1 MLGTRILTA
10 IVLLVVLLPTLFLGS
25 PGVFAGVVGLFAAA
39 GMWEWARLAGWRGA
53 RALLW
58 AVAWLALVA
67 VAAGAGF
74 VARTPGWVFVAAAL
88 AWTVLL
94 AGSLPRAGLPRLMA
108 GRTVLALL
116 GMVITLACWL
126 ALVRARALGAGFL
139 LSVLMV
145 AWVADVAA
153 YFGGRAFGGAKLAP
167 RVSPGK
173 TRAGVYVAAAAVLVY
188 AVTCMT
194 WLPLR
199 GTIAARI
206 AGVWGT
212 IPALFIMLILMGF
225 TVMGDL
231 FESLLK
237 RHAGVKDSSGLL
249 PGHGGV
255 LDRIDALLPLLP
267 FAMLVVT
274 LTS

>member
-1 MLGTRILTA
+1 MLRTRILTA
-10 IVLLVVLLPTLFLGS
+10 IVLLAVLLPTLFLGS
-25 PGVFAGVVGLFAAA
+25 SAVFAGVVGVFAAA
-39 GMWEWARLAGWRGA
+39 GMWEWARLAGWRGMQ
-53 RALLW
+53 ALAW
-58 AVAWLALVA
+58 AVIWLILAA
-67 VAAGAGF
+67 ITAGAG
-74 VARTPGWVFVAAAL
+74 VAARAPGEVFL
-88 AWTVLL
+88 AAAVAWTVLL
-94 AGSLPRAGLPRLMA
+94 AGSLPRAALPRFLA
-108 GRTVLALL
+108 GRTVLTLL

-126 ALVRARALGAGFL
+126 GLVRARNLGAGFL
-139 LSVLMV
+139 LSVLLI

-173 TRAGVYVAAAAVLVY
+173 TRAGVYVASVAVVAY
-188 AVTCMT
+188 SVTCVAWPALHAT
-194 WLPLR
+194 F
-199 GTIAARI
+199 AARI
-206 AGVWGT
+206 ADAWGV
-212 IPALFIMLILMGF
+212 IPALAVMLILTGF

-267 FAMLVVT
+267 MAMLFVT
-274 LTS
+274 FTV